1 MWATKIFSQFS
12 FLVITGWLKYTY
24 GHQAWFLPNW
34 PWLLSTSGPP
44 RPFQCQ
50 GGNKSHSIFHL
61 TTASSSYPEMQASRP
76 EKVTGLPDV
85 PFKWLFRFCLPWGAC
100 TWLDRKK
107 GRHYLIAQYPAF
119 QIFPSALPPS
129 PSLPDMALFYT
140 FLSFFFFF
148 FWAHH
153 WTCGILVPW
162 PGIQPISPAES

>member
-107 GRHYLIAQYPAF
+107 EGTTWLHNTLHSRYFLLP
-119 QIFPSALPPS
+119 FPLAPVFLTWCSSIPFF
-129 PSLPDMALFYT
+129 LFSS
-140 FLSFFFFF
+140 SFFG
-148 FWAHH
+148 HTTGH
-153 WTCGILVPW
+153 VG
-162 PGIQPISPAES
+162 S